1 MSELVGEVDVART
14 LRARRRSRC
23 QQRAC
28 ADNARQPRTKNRGP
42 PAIEGHAMAHFIE
55 TRATLVNDAV
65 DGLVAASGGRL
76 ARLDGD
82 PGIRVV
88 LRAELEP
95 GKVAVVSGGGS
106 GHEPAHAGFVGPG
119 LLTAAVCGDVFASP
133 SVDAVLAGILAV
145 TGPAGCLL
153 VIKNYAGDRLN
164 FGLAAER
171 ARALGHRIET
181 VIVSDDI
188 ALPDAKQPRG
198 VAGTLFVH
206 KVAGHAAE
214 AGASLE
220 TVAALARRAAAAA
233 RSLGIAVSTCTIP
246 GSPRSERLAEGQAEL
261 GLGIHGE
268 PGAERITLP
277 QAGALA
283 RMMAARLADSV
294 AGAERLALLVN
305 NLGSASS
312 LEMQVLTRAVLATDL
327 GRRVRLLLGPA
338 PLMTALDMHGASLSV
353 LPLDDALEA
362 ALVEPVPVPAWPGA
376 VRVAPPVLRPVP
388 EGLAGEAFTPSHEPR
403 SATRI
408 AAVAKAL
415 IAAEDAL
422 NALDAKVGD
431 GDAGTTFAGAARAVA
446 ADLDRL
452 PQADPAALCRALA
465 ERIGRAVGGSS
476 GVLGSIFFAAT
487 ASALA
492 DGADWP
498 TALGEGVARVQSY
511 GGASP
516 GDRTLLDALIP
527 AVAALRTGSLQDA
540 AAAARSGAE
549 ATARMERA
557 GAGRSSYLA
566 AGDLAGVQ
574 DPGAAGVAEAFAA
587 LSRTLDT

>member
-1 MSELVGEVDVART
+1 
-14 LRARRRSRC
+14 
-23 QQRAC
+23 
-28 ADNARQPRTKNRGP
+28 
-42 PAIEGHAMAHFIE
+42 MAHFIDA
-55 TRATLVNDAV
+55 RSTLVNDAV

-88 LRAELEP
+88 LRAAP
-95 GKVAVVSGGGS
+95 DSGKVAVVSGGGS

-119 LLTAAVCGDVFASP
+119 LLSAAVCGDVFASP

-171 ARALGHRIET
+171 ARALGHKVET

-214 AGASLE
+214 AGEPLE
-220 TVAALARRAAAAA
+220 TVAALARRAAGAAK
-233 RSLGIAVSTCTIP
+233 SLGIAVSTCTIP
-246 GSPRSERLAEGQAEL
+246 GSVRSERLAEGQAEL

-268 PGAERITLP
+268 PGAERIALP
-277 QAGALA
+277 KASELA
-283 RMMAARLADSV
+283 RMMAERLARSV
-294 AGAERLALLVN
+294 PGADGLALLVN
-305 NLGSASS
+305 NLGSASA
-312 LEMQVLTRAVLATDL
+312 LEMQILTRAVLATDL

-353 LPLDDALEA
+353 LPLDDALER
-362 ALVEPVPVPAWPGA
+362 ALSEPVPVPAWPAA
-376 VRVAPPVLRPVP
+376 VRVEPPILRPVP
-388 EGLAGEAFTPSHEPR
+388 AGLAGEAFAPSHD
-403 SATRI
+403 AVTAARI
-408 AAVAKAL
+408 RAVAEAL
-415 IAAEDAL
+415 IRAEGSL
-422 NALDAKVGD
+422 NSLDAKVGD
-431 GDAGTTFAGAARAVA
+431 GDAGTTFAGAARAVQ

-452 PQADPAALCRALA
+452 PQAEPAALCRALA

-492 DGADWP
+492 DGAAWP
-498 TALGEGVARVQSY
+498 EALGQGVARVQGY
-511 GGASP
+511 GGAKA

-527 AVAALRTGSLQDA
+527 AVEALKNGDLAAA
-540 AAAARSGAE
+540 AAAARAGAE
-549 ATARMERA
+549 ATAGMERA

-574 DPGAAGVAEAFAA
+574 DPGAAGVAAAFAA
-587 LSRTLDT
+587 LAGA

>member
-1 MSELVGEVDVART
+1 
-14 LRARRRSRC
+14 
-23 QQRAC
+23 
-28 ADNARQPRTKNRGP
+28 
-42 PAIEGHAMAHFIE
+42 MAHFIDA
-55 TRATLVNDAV
+55 RANLVNDAI
-65 DGLVAASGGRL
+65 DGLLVASGGRL

-88 LRAELEP
+88 LRAETD
-95 GKVAVVSGGGS
+95 GSRVAVVSGGGS

-119 LLTAAVCGDVFASP
+119 MLSAAVCGDVFASP

-171 ARALGHRIET
+171 ARALGHKVET
-181 VIVSDDI
+181 VIVSDDV

-198 VAGTLFVH
+198 IAGTLFVH
-206 KVAGHAAE
+206 KVAGHAAQ
-214 AGASLE
+214 AGAPLE
-220 TVAALARRAAAAA
+220 SVAALARRAAAA

-246 GSPRSERLAEGQAEL
+246 GSPRSERMGEGQAEL

-268 PGAERITLP
+268 PGAERIALP
-277 QAGALA
+277 KASDLA
-283 RMMAARLADSV
+283 RMMAERLSGAV

-305 NLGSASS
+305 NLGSASA
-312 LEMQVLTRAVLATDL
+312 LEMQILTRAVLASDL
-327 GRRVRLLLGPA
+327 GRRVRLLVGPA

-353 LPLDDALEA
+353 LPLDDELEA
-362 ALVEPVPVPAWPGA
+362 ALVAPVTVPSWPGV
-376 VRVAPPVLRPVP
+376 VRITPPVLRPVP
-388 EGLAGEAFTPSHEPR
+388 DGLAGEAFTPSRDVLTE
-403 SATRI
+403 TRI
-408 AAVAKAL
+408 AAVARAL
-415 IAAEDAL
+415 IASEASL

-431 GDAGTTFAGAARAVA
+431 GDAGTTFAGAARAVLT
-446 ADLDRL
+446 DLDRL
-452 PQADPAALCRALA
+452 PIADPPALCRALA

-476 GVLGSIFFAAT
+476 GVLGSIFFAAA

-492 DGADWP
+492 DGMAWP
-498 TALGEGVARVQSY
+498 EALAQGVARVQGY
-511 GGASP
+511 GGAIP

-527 AVAALRTGSLQDA
+527 AVEALGRGGLQAA
-540 AAAARSGAE
+540 AAAAREGAT
-549 ATARMERA
+549 ATARMEHA
-557 GAGRSSYLA
+557 GAGRSSYLS

-587 LSRTLDT
+587 LAGTEGTS

>member
-1 MSELVGEVDVART
+1 
-14 LRARRRSRC
+14 
-23 QQRAC
+23 
-28 ADNARQPRTKNRGP
+28 
-42 PAIEGHAMAHFIE
+42 MAHFIDA
-55 TRATLVNDAV
+55 RSTLVNDALE
-65 DGLVAASGGRL
+65 GLVAASGGRL

-88 LRAELEP
+88 LRATPEP

-106 GHEPAHAGFVGPG
+106 GHEPAHAGFVGEG
-119 LLTAAVCGDVFASP
+119 LLSAAVCGDVFASP
-133 SVDAVLAGILAV
+133 SVDAVLAGILSV
-145 TGPAGCLL
+145 TGPSGCLL

-198 VAGTLFVH
+198 IAGTLFVH
-206 KVAGHAAE
+206 KVAGHAAQ
-214 AGASLE
+214 AGAPLE

-233 RSLGIAVSTCTIP
+233 KSLGIAVSTCTIP
-246 GSPRSERLAEGQAEL
+246 GSPRSERMAEGQAEL

-268 PGAERITLP
+268 PGVERITLP
-277 QAGALA
+277 KASDLA
-283 RMMAARLADSV
+283 RMMAERLAHAVD
-294 AGAERLALLVN
+294 GADRLALLVN
-305 NLGSASS
+305 NLGSASA
-312 LEMQVLTRAVLATDL
+312 LEMEILTRAVLATDL
-327 GRRVRLLLGPA
+327 GRRVRLIVGPA

-353 LPLDDALEA
+353 LPLDDELEA
-362 ALVEPVPVPAWPGA
+362 ALAAPVAVPAWPGA
-376 VRVAPPVLRPVP
+376 VRVAPPVLRPIP
-388 EGLAGEAFTPSHEPR
+388 EGLAGETFTPSHDPVT
-403 SATRI
+403 AARI
-408 AAVAKAL
+408 AAVARAL
-415 IAAEDAL
+415 IAAEDRL

-431 GDAGTTFAGAARAVA
+431 GDAGTTFAGAARAVR
-446 ADLDRL
+446 DGLDRL

-476 GVLGSIFFAAT
+476 GVLASIFFAAA

-492 DGADWP
+492 AGAAWP
-498 TALGEGVARVQSY
+498 EALAEGVARVQGY
-511 GGASP
+511 GGARP

-527 AVAALRTGSLQDA
+527 AVEALRSGDIQA
-540 AAAARSGAE
+540 AAVAAREGAA
-549 ATARMERA
+549 ATATMDRA

-587 LSRTLDT
+587 LAAA

>member
-1 MSELVGEVDVART
+1 
-14 LRARRRSRC
+14 
-23 QQRAC
+23 
-28 ADNARQPRTKNRGP
+28 
-42 PAIEGHAMAHFIE
+42 MAHFIDA
-55 TRATLVNDAV
+55 RSTLVNDAL

-82 PGIRVV
+82 PDIRVV
-88 LRAELEP
+88 LRAARDP
-95 GKVAVVSGGGS
+95 DTVAVVSGGGS

-119 LLTAAVCGDVFASP
+119 LLSAAVCGDVFASP

-153 VIKNYAGDRLN
+153 IIKNYAGDRLN

-181 VIVSDDI
+181 VVVSDDI

-214 AGASLE
+214 AGAPLE
-220 TVAALARRAAAAA
+220 RVAALARRAAGAK
-233 RSLGIAVSTCTIP
+233 SLGIAVSTCTIP

-268 PGAERITLP
+268 PGVERITLP
-277 QAGALA
+277 PAGELA
-283 RMMAARLADSV
+283 RLMAGRLSDTVAEAD
-294 AGAERLALLVN
+294 RLALLVN
-305 NLGSASS
+305 NLCSASA

-353 LPLDDALEA
+353 LPLDDELEA
-362 ALVEPVPVPAWPGA
+362 ALAEPVPVPAWPGT
-376 VRVAPPVLRPVP
+376 VRIAPPVLRPVP
-388 EGLAGEAFTPSHEPR
+388 EGLAGEAFTPSHDPLV
-403 SATRI
+403 AARI
-408 AAVAKAL
+408 TAVARAL
-415 IAAEDAL
+415 AAAEDKL

-431 GDAGTTFAGAARAVA
+431 GDAGTTFAGAARAVLA
-446 ADLDRL
+446 GLDRL

-476 GVLGSIFFAAT
+476 GVLGSIFFAA
-487 ASALA
+487 AGSALA
-492 DGADWP
+492 GGVGWAE
-498 TALGEGVARVQSY
+498 ALGQGVARVQDY
-511 GGASP
+511 GGARP
-516 GDRTLLDALIP
+516 GERTLLDALVP
-527 AVAALRTGSLQDA
+527 AVDALNGGDLA
-540 AAAARSGAE
+540 AAASAARTGAE

-557 GAGRSSYLA
+557 GAGRSSYLS

-574 DPGAAGVAEAFAA
+574 DPGAAGVAIAFAA
-587 LSRTLDT
+587 LAEG

>member
-1 MSELVGEVDVART
+1 
-14 LRARRRSRC
+14 
-23 QQRAC
+23 
-28 ADNARQPRTKNRGP
+28 
-42 PAIEGHAMAHFIE
+42 MAHFIDA
-55 TRATLVNDAV
+55 RSTLVNDAV

-88 LRAELEP
+88 LRAAPDP

-119 LLTAAVCGDVFASP
+119 LLSAAVCGDVFASP

-171 ARALGHRIET
+171 ARALGHKVET

-188 ALPDAKQPRG
+188 APPDAKQPRG

-214 AGASLE
+214 AGEPLE
-220 TVAALARRAAAAA
+220 TVAALARRAAGAAK
-233 RSLGIAVSTCTIP
+233 SLGIAVSTCTIP
-246 GSPRSERLAEGQAEL
+246 GSARSERLAEGQAEL

-268 PGAERITLP
+268 PGAERIALP
-277 QAGALA
+277 KASELA
-283 RMMAARLADSV
+283 RMMAERLARSV
-294 AGAERLALLVN
+294 PGADGLALLVN
-305 NLGSASS
+305 NLGSASA
-312 LEMQVLTRAVLATDL
+312 LEMQILTRAVLATDL

-353 LPLDDALEA
+353 LPLDDALER
-362 ALVEPVPVPAWPGA
+362 ALSEPVPVPAWPAA
-376 VRVAPPVLRPVP
+376 VRVEPPILRPVP
-388 EGLAGEAFTPSHEPR
+388 EGLAGEAFAPSHD
-403 SATRI
+403 AVTAARI
-408 AAVAKAL
+408 RAVAEAL
-415 IAAEDAL
+415 IRAEGSL
-422 NALDAKVGD
+422 NSLDAKVGD
-431 GDAGTTFAGAARAVA
+431 GDAGTTFAGAARAVQ

-452 PQADPAALCRALA
+452 PQAEPAALCRALA

-492 DGADWP
+492 DGAAWP
-498 TALGEGVARVQSY
+498 EALGQGVARVQGY
-511 GGASP
+511 GGAKA

-527 AVAALRTGSLQDA
+527 AVEALKNGDLAAA
-540 AAAARSGAE
+540 AAAARAGAE
-549 ATARMERA
+549 ATAGMERA

-574 DPGAAGVAEAFAA
+574 DPGAAGVAAAFAA
-587 LSRTLDT
+587 LASA

>member
-1 MSELVGEVDVART
+1 
-14 LRARRRSRC
+14 
-23 QQRAC
+23 
-28 ADNARQPRTKNRGP
+28 
-42 PAIEGHAMAHFIE
+42 MAHFIDA
-55 TRATLVNDAV
+55 RSTLVNDAL

-88 LRAELEP
+88 LRAVPEP
-95 GKVAVVSGGGS
+95 GTVAVVSGGGS

-119 LLTAAVCGDVFASP
+119 LLSAAVCGDVFASP

-206 KVAGHAAE
+206 KVAGHAAA
-214 AGASLE
+214 AGEPLE
-220 TVAALARRAAAAA
+220 TVAALARRAAGAAK
-233 RSLGIAVSTCTIP
+233 SLGIAVSTCTIP
-246 GSPRSERLAEGQAEL
+246 GSPRSERLVEGQAEL

-277 QAGALA
+277 KASDLA
-283 RMMAARLADSV
+283 RMMAERLAQAV
-294 AGAERLALLVN
+294 TGADRLALLVN
-305 NLGSASS
+305 NLGSASA
-312 LEMQVLTRAVLATDL
+312 LEMQTLTRAVLATDL

-353 LPLDDALEA
+353 LPLDDALER
-362 ALVEPVPVPAWPGA
+362 ALSEPVPVPAWPMA
-376 VRVAPPVLRPVP
+376 VRIQPPILRELP
-388 EGLAGEAFTPSHEPR
+388 EGLAGETFTPSHD
-403 SATRI
+403 SVTAARI
-408 AAVAKAL
+408 RAVAQAL
-415 IAAEDAL
+415 IVSEDAL
-422 NALDAKVGD
+422 NGLDAKVGD
-431 GDAGTTFAGAARAVA
+431 GDAGTTFAGAARAVQ

-492 DGADWP
+492 DGAPWP
-498 TALGEGVARVQSY
+498 EALGQGVARVQGY
-511 GGASP
+511 GGAQA

-527 AVAALRTGSLQDA
+527 AVAALRSGDLAAA
-540 AAAARSGAE
+540 AAAARAGAE
-549 ATARMERA
+549 ATARMDRA

-574 DPGAAGVAEAFAA
+574 DPGAAGVAAAFAA
-587 LSRTLDT
+587 LAGALGTGRRASSPGLR

>member
-1 MSELVGEVDVART
+1 
-14 LRARRRSRC
+14 
-23 QQRAC
+23 
-28 ADNARQPRTKNRGP
+28 
-42 PAIEGHAMAHFIE
+42 MAHFIDA
-55 TRATLVNDAV
+55 RSTLVNDAL

-82 PGIRVV
+82 PDIRVV
-88 LRAELEP
+88 LRAARDP
-95 GKVAVVSGGGS
+95 DTVAVVSGGGS

-119 LLTAAVCGDVFASP
+119 LLSAAVCGDVFASP

-153 VIKNYAGDRLN
+153 IIKNYAGDRLN

-181 VIVSDDI
+181 VVVSDDI

-214 AGASLE
+214 AGAPLE
-220 TVAALARRAAAAA
+220 RVAALARRAAGAK
-233 RSLGIAVSTCTIP
+233 SLGIAVSTCTIP

-268 PGAERITLP
+268 PGVERITLP
-277 QAGALA
+277 PAGELA
-283 RMMAARLADSV
+283 RLMAGRLSDTVAEAD
-294 AGAERLALLVN
+294 RLALLVN
-305 NLGSASS
+305 NLGSASA

-353 LPLDDALEA
+353 LPLDDELEA
-362 ALVEPVPVPAWPGA
+362 ALAEPVPVPAWPGA
-376 VRVAPPVLRPVP
+376 VRLAPPVLRPVP
-388 EGLAGEAFTPSHEPR
+388 EGLAGEAFTPSHDPLV
-403 SATRI
+403 AARI
-408 AAVAKAL
+408 TAVARAL
-415 IAAEDAL
+415 AAAEDKL

-431 GDAGTTFAGAARAVA
+431 GDAGTTFAGAARAVLA
-446 ADLDRL
+446 GLDRL

-476 GVLGSIFFAAT
+476 GVLGSIFFAA
-487 ASALA
+487 AGSALA
-492 DGADWP
+492 GGAGWP
-498 TALGEGVARVQSY
+498 EALGQGVARVQDY
-511 GGASP
+511 GGARP
-516 GDRTLLDALIP
+516 GERTLLDALVP
-527 AVAALRTGSLQDA
+527 AVDALNGVDLA
-540 AAAARSGAE
+540 AAASAARAGAE

-574 DPGAAGVAEAFAA
+574 DPGAAGVAIAFAA
-587 LSRTLDT
+587 LAEG

>member
-1 MSELVGEVDVART
+1 
-14 LRARRRSRC
+14 
-23 QQRAC
+23 
-28 ADNARQPRTKNRGP
+28 
-42 PAIEGHAMAHFIE
+42 MAHFID

-65 DGLVAASGGRL
+65 DGLVAASGGHL

-82 PGIRVV
+82 PDIRVV
-88 LRAELEP
+88 LRAEADP
-95 GKVAVVSGGGS
+95 GLVAVISGGGS

-119 LLTAAVCGDVFASP
+119 LLSAAVCGDVFASP

-171 ARALGHRIET
+171 ARALGHRVET

-206 KVAGHAAE
+206 KIAGHAA
-214 AGASLE
+214 ASGMPLE
-220 TVAALARRAAAAA
+220 TVAARARQAASAA

-246 GSPRSERLAEGQAEL
+246 GSPRSERMAEGQAEL

-268 PGAERITLP
+268 PGVERITLP
-277 QAGALA
+277 PASALA
-283 RMMAARLADSV
+283 RLMAERLDAAV
-294 AGAERLALLVN
+294 AGADRLALLVN
-305 NLGSASS
+305 NLGAASA
-312 LEMQVLTRAVLATDL
+312 LEMQVLTCAVLATDL

-338 PLMTALDMHGASLSV
+338 PLMTALDMHGASLSI

-362 ALVEPVPVPAWPGA
+362 ALVAPTPVPAWPGA
-376 VRVAPPVLRPVP
+376 VRLAPPVLRAVP
-388 EGLAGEAFTPSHEPR
+388 AGLAGSTFAPSR
-403 SATRI
+403 DAVTAARI
-408 AAVAKAL
+408 TAVAQAL
-415 IAAEDAL
+415 IGAEDRL
-422 NALDAKVGD
+422 NALDARVGD
-431 GDAGTTFAGAARAVA
+431 GDAGTTFAGAARAVLD
-446 ADLDRL
+446 DLDRL

-476 GVLGSIFFAAT
+476 GVLGSIFFAA
-487 ASALA
+487 AAAALA
-492 DGADWP
+492 DGAAWP
-498 TALGEGVARVQSY
+498 EALAAGVSRIQTY
-511 GGASP
+511 GGAGL

-527 AVAALRTGSLQDA
+527 AIEALKAGGLAEA
-540 AAAARSGAE
+540 AAAARAGAE
-549 ATARMERA
+549 ATASMARA

-566 AGDLAGVQ
+566 AGDLAGVE
-574 DPGAAGVAEAFAA
+574 DPGAAGVAEAFRSLAGP
-587 LSRTLDT
+587 

>member
-1 MSELVGEVDVART
+1 
-14 LRARRRSRC
+14 
-23 QQRAC
+23 
-28 ADNARQPRTKNRGP
+28 
-42 PAIEGHAMAHFIE
+42 MAHFIDA
-55 TRATLVNDAV
+55 RSTLVNDAV

-88 LRAELEP
+88 LRAAP
-95 GKVAVVSGGGS
+95 DSGKVAVVSGGGS

-119 LLTAAVCGDVFASP
+119 LLSAAVCGDVFASP

-171 ARALGHRIET
+171 ARALGHKVET

-214 AGASLE
+214 AGEPLE
-220 TVAALARRAAAAA
+220 TVAALARRAAGAAK
-233 RSLGIAVSTCTIP
+233 SLGIAVSTCTIP
-246 GSPRSERLAEGQAEL
+246 GSARSERLAEGQAEL

-268 PGAERITLP
+268 PGAERIALP
-277 QAGALA
+277 KASELA
-283 RMMAARLADSV
+283 RMMAERLARSV
-294 AGAERLALLVN
+294 PGADGLALLVN
-305 NLGSASS
+305 NLGSASA
-312 LEMQVLTRAVLATDL
+312 LEMQILTRAVLATDL

-353 LPLDDALEA
+353 LPLDDALER
-362 ALVEPVPVPAWPGA
+362 ALSEPVPVPAWPAA
-376 VRVAPPVLRPVP
+376 VRVEPPILRPVP
-388 EGLAGEAFTPSHEPR
+388 AGLAGEAFAPSHD
-403 SATRI
+403 AVTAARI
-408 AAVAKAL
+408 RAVAEAL
-415 IAAEDAL
+415 IRAEGSL
-422 NALDAKVGD
+422 NSLDAKVGD
-431 GDAGTTFAGAARAVA
+431 GDAGTTFAGAARAVQ

-452 PQADPAALCRALA
+452 PQAEPAALCRALA

-492 DGADWP
+492 DGAAWP
-498 TALGEGVARVQSY
+498 EALGQGVARVQGY
-511 GGASP
+511 GGAKAD
-516 GDRTLLDALIP
+516 DRTLLDALIP
-527 AVAALRTGSLQDA
+527 AVEALKNGDLAAA
-540 AAAARSGAE
+540 AAAARAGAE
-549 ATARMERA
+549 ATAGMERA

-574 DPGAAGVAEAFAA
+574 DPGAAGVAAAFAA
-587 LSRTLDT
+587 LAGA

>member
-1 MSELVGEVDVART
+1 
-14 LRARRRSRC
+14 
-23 QQRAC
+23 
-28 ADNARQPRTKNRGP
+28 
-42 PAIEGHAMAHFIE
+42 MAHFIDA
-55 TRATLVNDAV
+55 RATLVNDAL
-65 DGLVAASGGRL
+65 DGLIAASGGRL

-82 PGIRVV
+82 PSIRVV
-88 LRAELEP
+88 LRAEIDS
-95 GKVAVVSGGGS
+95 GKVAIVSGGGS

-153 VIKNYAGDRLN
+153 VVKNYAGDRLN
-164 FGLAAER
+164 FGLAAEQ
-171 ARALGHRIET
+171 ARALGYRIET

-188 ALPDAKQPRG
+188 ALPEAKQPRG
-198 VAGTLFVH
+198 IAGTLFVH

-214 AGASLE
+214 SGASIE
-220 TVAALARRAAAAA
+220 RVAELARRAAASA

-268 PGAERITLP
+268 PGVERIALP
-277 QAGALA
+277 PTGELA
-283 RMMAARLADSV
+283 RMMAARLAEAS
-294 AGAERLALLVN
+294 AGADRLALLVN
-305 NLGSASS
+305 NLGSASA
-312 LEMQVLTRAVLATDL
+312 LEMQILTRAVLGTDL

-353 LPLDDALEA
+353 LPLDDELEA
-362 ALVEPVPVPAWPGA
+362 ALAAPVPVPAWPTA
-376 VRVAPPVLRPVP
+376 VRPEPPLLRPVP
-388 EGLAGEAFTPSHEPR
+388 KGLAGEIFTPSR
-403 SATRI
+403 DARTAGRI
-408 AAVAKAL
+408 AAAAQAL
-415 IAAEDAL
+415 IAAENTL

-431 GDAGTTFAGAARAVA
+431 GDAGTTFAGAARAVL
-446 ADLDRL
+446 ADLDWL
-452 PQADPAALCRALA
+452 PQGEPAALCRALA

-487 ASALA
+487 AAALSEEASWA
-492 DGADWP
+492 D
-498 TALGEGVARVQSY
+498 ALERGVARVQGY
-511 GGASP
+511 GGASR

-527 AVAALRTGSLQDA
+527 AVEALRSGGLDA
-540 AAAARSGAE
+540 AAAAAHAGAA
-549 ATARMERA
+549 ATAEMDRA

-574 DPGAAGVAEAFAA
+574 DPGAAGVALAFGA
-587 LSRTLDT
+587 LAKA

>member
-1 MSELVGEVDVART
+1 
-14 LRARRRSRC
+14 
-23 QQRAC
+23 
-28 ADNARQPRTKNRGP
+28 
-42 PAIEGHAMAHFIE
+42 MAHFID
-55 TRATLVNDAV
+55 TRATLVNDAL

-82 PGIRVV
+82 PSIRVV
-88 LRAELEP
+88 LRSEIDP
-95 GKVAVVSGGGS
+95 GKVVIVSGGGS

-153 VIKNYAGDRLN
+153 VVKNYAGDRLN

-171 ARALGHRIET
+171 ARAMGYRIET

-188 ALPDAKQPRG
+188 ALPTAKQPRG

-206 KVAGHAAE
+206 KVAGHTAE
-214 AGASLE
+214 SGAPLE
-220 TVAALARRAAAAA
+220 QVADLARRAAGSAK
-233 RSLGIAVSTCTIP
+233 SLGIAVSTCTIP
-246 GSPRSERLAEGQAEL
+246 GSPRSERLVEGQAEL

-277 QAGALA
+277 PAGELA
-283 RMMAARLADSV
+283 RMFAARLSGATAD
-294 AGAERLALLVN
+294 ADRLALLVN
-305 NLGSASS
+305 NLGSASA
-312 LEMQVLTRAVLATDL
+312 LEMQILTRAVLATAL

-338 PLMTALDMHGASLSV
+338 PMMTALDMHGASLSV

-362 ALVEPVPVPAWPGA
+362 ALAEPTPVPAWPA
-376 VRVAPPVLRPVP
+376 ATRPTPPLLRPVP
-388 EGLAGEAFTPSHEPR
+388 AGLVGEPFTPSQDTGT
-403 SATRI
+403 AGRI
-408 AAVAKAL
+408 AAVARAL
-415 IAAEDAL
+415 IAAEGPL

-431 GDAGTTFAGAARAVA
+431 GDAGTTFAGAARAVL
-446 ADLDRL
+446 ADIDRL
-452 PQADPAALCRALA
+452 PQANPAALCRALA

-487 ASALA
+487 AAALA
-492 DGADWP
+492 DGAHWAD
-498 TALGEGVARVQSY
+498 ALEKGVARVQGY
-511 GGASP
+511 GGASR

-527 AVAALRTGSLQDA
+527 AVEALRSGDLDA
-540 AAAARSGAE
+540 AATAADAGAK
-549 ATARMERA
+549 ATSEMDRA

-574 DPGAAGVAEAFAA
+574 DPGAAGVAVAFAA
-587 LSRTLDT
+587 LARA

>member
-1 MSELVGEVDVART
+1 
-14 LRARRRSRC
+14 
-23 QQRAC
+23 
-28 ADNARQPRTKNRGP
+28 
-42 PAIEGHAMAHFIE
+42 MAHFIDA
-55 TRATLVNDAV
+55 RSTLVNDAL

-82 PGIRVV
+82 PDIRVV
-88 LRAELEP
+88 LRAARDP
-95 GKVAVVSGGGS
+95 DTVAVVSGGGS

-119 LLTAAVCGDVFASP
+119 LLSAAVCGDVFASP

-153 VIKNYAGDRLN
+153 IIKNYAGDRLN

-181 VIVSDDI
+181 VVVSDDI

-214 AGASLE
+214 AGAPLDR
-220 TVAALARRAAAAA
+220 VAALARRAAGAK
-233 RSLGIAVSTCTIP
+233 SLGIAVSTCTIP

-268 PGAERITLP
+268 PGVERITLP
-277 QAGALA
+277 PVGELA
-283 RMMAARLADSV
+283 RMMAGRLSDTVAEAD
-294 AGAERLALLVN
+294 RLALLVN
-305 NLGSASS
+305 NLGSASA

-353 LPLDDALEA
+353 LPLDDELEA
-362 ALVEPVPVPAWPGA
+362 ALAEPVPVPAWPGA
-376 VRVAPPVLRPVP
+376 VRIAPPVLRPVP
-388 EGLAGEAFTPSHEPR
+388 EGLAGEAFTPSHDPLV
-403 SATRI
+403 AARI
-408 AAVAKAL
+408 TAVARAL
-415 IAAEDAL
+415 AAAEDKL
-422 NALDAKVGD
+422 NVLDAKVGD
-431 GDAGTTFAGAARAVA
+431 GDAGTTFAGAARAVLA
-446 ADLDRL
+446 GLDRL

-476 GVLGSIFFAAT
+476 GVLGSIFFAA
-487 ASALA
+487 AGSALA
-492 DGADWP
+492 GGAGWAE
-498 TALGEGVARVQSY
+498 ALGQGVARVQDY
-511 GGASP
+511 GGARP
-516 GDRTLLDALIP
+516 GERTLLDALVP
-527 AVAALRTGSLQDA
+527 AVDALNGGDLA
-540 AAAARSGAE
+540 AAASAARAGAE
-549 ATARMERA
+549 ATARMEHA
-557 GAGRSSYLA
+557 GAGRSSYLS

-574 DPGAAGVAEAFAA
+574 DPGAAGVAIAFAA
-587 LSRTLDT
+587 LAEG

>member
-1 MSELVGEVDVART
+1 
-14 LRARRRSRC
+14 
-23 QQRAC
+23 
-28 ADNARQPRTKNRGP
+28 
-42 PAIEGHAMAHFIE
+42 MAHFIDA
-55 TRATLVNDAV
+55 RSTLVNDAV

-88 LRAELEP
+88 LRAAP
-95 GKVAVVSGGGS
+95 DSGKVAVVSGGGS

-119 LLTAAVCGDVFASP
+119 LLSAAVCGDVFASP

-171 ARALGHRIET
+171 ARALGHKVET

-214 AGASLE
+214 AGEPLE
-220 TVAALARRAAAAA
+220 TVAALARRAAGAAK
-233 RSLGIAVSTCTIP
+233 SLGIAVSTCTIP
-246 GSPRSERLAEGQAEL
+246 GSVRSERLAEGQAEL

-268 PGAERITLP
+268 PGAERIALP
-277 QAGALA
+277 KASELA
-283 RMMAARLADSV
+283 RMMAERLARSV
-294 AGAERLALLVN
+294 PGADRLALLVN
-305 NLGSASS
+305 NLGSASA
-312 LEMQVLTRAVLATDL
+312 LEMQILTRAVLATDL

-353 LPLDDALEA
+353 LPLDDALER
-362 ALVEPVPVPAWPGA
+362 ALSEPVPVPAWPAA
-376 VRVAPPVLRPVP
+376 VRVEPPILRPVP
-388 EGLAGEAFTPSHEPR
+388 AGLAGEAFAPSHD
-403 SATRI
+403 AVTAARI
-408 AAVAKAL
+408 RAVAEAL
-415 IAAEDAL
+415 IRAEGSL
-422 NALDAKVGD
+422 NSLDAKVGD
-431 GDAGTTFAGAARAVA
+431 GDAGTTFAGAARAVQ

-452 PQADPAALCRALA
+452 PQAEPAALCRALA

-492 DGADWP
+492 DGAAWP
-498 TALGEGVARVQSY
+498 EALGQGVARVQGY
-511 GGASP
+511 GGAKA

-527 AVAALRTGSLQDA
+527 AVEALKNGDLAAA
-540 AAAARSGAE
+540 AAAARAGAE
-549 ATARMERA
+549 ATAGMERA

-574 DPGAAGVAEAFAA
+574 DPGAAGVAAAFAA
-587 LSRTLDT
+587 LASA